1 MRQNVCMVCEAA
13 FFHLPILKRDCNF
26 LDRGKKS
33 GTAQPLRAT
42 HLAAN
47 GASFMV
53 D

>member
-1 MRQNVCMVCEAA
+1 MCMVCEAA
-13 FFHLPILKRDCNF
+13 FFHLPILKHDCNF

-33 GTAQPLRAT
+33 GTTQPLCAT

-47 GASFMV
+47 EASFMV